1 MTTVSGGRTST
12 GNIARQLEE
21 GINAITNQG
30 YPELPKEYADI
41 LDVQSSSKNYE
52 TDVPMAGTGFAK
64 VKPEGNGIE
73 YDAMQE
79 GASQR
84 YKHVTYAL
92 GGIITEEAI
101 EDNLYL
107 PMMQRL
113 AKMLMNSVN
122 HTKEQVAANMFNNG
136 YNSAYTG
143 WDGAALFSD
152 QHKLIKGGTFSN
164 VLPVAADLSEAALED
179 AIIAVEDLTDDAGL
193 ILGIK
198 AQSLHIPTAQQ
209 FNAERILKST
219 LQNDTDNN
227 AINAMKSMGLLPQG
241 YKVNH
246 RFDDPNNWFLR
257 TNVEDGGKMFMRKEF
272 ESKNDNDFGTGN
284 YKHKATT
291 RFSVGWTDPRQY
303 FGSGEIV

>member
-1 MTTVSGGRTST
+1 MTAISGGRTST
-12 GNIARQLEE
+12 GNLARQLEE
-21 GINAITNQG
+21 GINSIANQE
-30 YPELPKEYADI
+30 YPELSKEYADI
-41 LDVQSSSKNYE
+41 LDVTSSKKNYE

-79 GASQR
+79 GASKR
-84 YKHVTYAL
+84 YKHTSYAL
-92 GGIITEEAI
+92 GMIITEEAI

-107 PMMQRL
+107 PMMAKG
-113 AKMLMNSVN
+113 AKMLARSVN
-122 HTKEQVAANMFNNG
+122 HTKEQVAANMFNNA
-136 YNSAYTG
+136 YNAAYTG
-143 WDGAALFSD
+143 WDGQSLFSN

-179 AIIAVEDLTDDAGL
+179 ALIAVEELTDDAGL

-227 AINAMKSMGLLPQG
+227 AVNAMKNMGLLPKG
-241 YKVNH
+241 YYVNH
-246 RFDDPNNWFLR
+246 RFDDPNNWFIR
-257 TNVEDGGKMFMRKEF
+257 TNVEDGGKMFMRKDF
-272 ESKNDNDFGTGN
+272 ETKSDNDFGTGN

-291 RFSVGWTDPRQY
+291 RFSIGWTDSRQY